1 MTAKDRDPEG
11 LTNHRAVTHIRL
23 TEETVGWW
31 GESVLNEP
39 KEGLTTPRKSLT
51 QTLLAQELFISQ
63 EHVCLVSLPCSLP
76 GKEQCVGAVD
86 SV

>member
-1 MTAKDRDPEG
+1 MAANERDLEG
-11 LTNHRAVTHIRL
+11 LTNHLAGTRIRL

-51 QTLLAQELFISQ
+51 QTPLAQELFISQ
-63 EHVCLVSLPCSLP
+63 EQVCLVSLPCSLP
-76 GKEQCVGAVD
+76 GEELCVGAVD